1 MAILSIPAVDT
12 HKIEYKNGV
21 ITAKR
26 VNTTVSIKF
35 WDGDGS
41 DLGFSVKVN
50 NKGYLCDTN
59 GVLYT
64 NGVFV
69 REDAVIT
76 YTGPSGTTSWTVK
89 GISDTPVE
97 DGKLLDVDGNVV
109 WSANSSGNYTLNYN
123 DLINKPHINEWSESQ
138 QDVVVTSQGS
148 GEVDTVTVDKF
159 AKFMVISAQ
168 TAPVDGTINLKLTP
182 EVSNRWGQ
190 VIQVMNAS
198 IYPVQL
204 KNASDDSDIT
214 GVRAGE
220 IVTVEYTSALKY
232 VVGGIYTVQSVTDT
246 PSWDVVDGGPN
257 WIFVNPDRI
266 TGWNPETDS
275 MKIYLKN
282 TGIKDLFISWRP
294 NAAYEHAPLSLQFYD
309 PDNTLVRRF
318 RMNQNDTIHCIA
330 HINGSYVDFVGD
342 NLCGTVVKEY
352 ACNSVGG
359 AGTEYSLSVDDDVD
373 TAIAILDN
381 ETPTG
386 TSGTPTNVDLNL
398 TIGAHRNK
406 RLKILLVF
414 FQLQYAQ
421 LKLKT
426 VKKYLT
432 ELTVNY
438 TNCPVLV
445 FSSSDWNA
453 MVSPSITPFVKL
465 ELEFLPSGSGTNCI
479 ATAMLQTM
487 WH

>member
-1 MAILSIPAVDT
+1 MAILSIPASDT
-12 HKIEYKNGV
+12 HKVDYKNGTL
-21 ITAKR
+21 TAKR
-26 VNTTVSIKF
+26 LGTTIDIKF
-35 WDGDGS
+35 FDGNDN
-41 DLGFSVKVN
+41 DLGFSVRVN

-59 GVLYT
+59 GTLYT
-64 NGVFV
+64 NGVFLQ
-69 REDAVIT
+69 EDAVVT

-89 GISDTPVE
+89 GQSDTPVE
-97 DGKLLDVDGNVV
+97 DGKLLDVNGNVV
-109 WSANSSGNYTLNYN
+109 WSANSAGNYTLNYN
-123 DLINKPHINEWSESQ
+123 DLANKPSINEWSESQ

-148 GEVDTVTVDKF
+148 GEWDTVTVDKF
-159 AKFMVISAQ
+159 AKFMVVSAQ
-168 TAPVDGTINLKLTP
+168 TAPDDGIIRLKFTP
-182 EVSNRWGQ
+182 EVANRWGQ
-190 VIQVMNAS
+190 VIQVMNVS
-198 IYPVQL
+198 TYPLQL

-232 VVGGIYTVQSVTDT
+232 LVGGVYTVQSLDST
-246 PSWDVVDGGPN
+246 SWGVVDGGPN
-257 WIFVNPDRI
+257 WIMVNPNNI
-266 TGWNPETDS
+266 AGWNPETTS
-275 MKIYLKN
+275 VIINLKN
-282 TGIKDLFISWRP
+282 TGIKDFFITWRP
-294 NAAYEHAPLSLQFYD
+294 NSTYEHAPLSVQFND
-309 PDNTLVRRF
+309 PNGTLVRRI
-318 RMNQNDTIHCIA
+318 RVNQNDTIHCIA
-330 HINGSYVDFVGD
+330 HINGAYVDFVGD

-352 ACNSVGG
+352 TCSSVGG

-381 ETPTG
+381 ETPAG

-438 TNCPVLV
+438 TNCPVMV

-453 MVSPSITPFVKL
+453 MVSPSVVPFVQL

-479 ATAMLQTM
+479 ATAMLQSM

>member
-1 MAILSIPAVDT
+1 MAILSIPASDT
-12 HKIEYKNGV
+12 HKVDYKNGTL
-21 ITAKR
+21 TAKR
-26 VNTTVSIKF
+26 LGTTIDIKF
-35 WDGDGS
+35 YDGEDN
-41 DLGFSVKVN
+41 DLGFSIRVN

-59 GVLYT
+59 GTLYT
-64 NGVFV
+64 NGVFL
-69 REDAVIT
+69 REDAVVT
-76 YTGPSGTTSWTVK
+76 YVGPSGTTSWTVK
-89 GISDTPVE
+89 GQSDTPVE
-97 DGKLLDVDGNVV
+97 DGKLLDVNGNVV

-159 AKFMVISAQ
+159 AKFMVVSAS
-168 TAPVDGTINLKLTP
+168 TAPVDGIINLKLTP

-190 VIQVMNAS
+190 VIQIMNAS
-198 IYPVQL
+198 IYPLQL

-232 VVGGIYTVQSVTDT
+232 VVGGVYTVKSLDT

-257 WIFVNPDRI
+257 WIFVNPDLI
-266 TGWNPETDS
+266 TGWNPETTS
-275 MKIYLKN
+275 VMINMKN

-294 NAAYEHAPLSLQFYD
+294 NAAYEHAPLSLHFYD
-309 PDNTLVRRF
+309 PSNTLVRRV

-330 HINGSYVDFVGD
+330 HVNGSYVDFVGD
-342 NLCGTVVKEY
+342 NVCGTVVKEY
-352 ACNSVGG
+352 ACHSVGD

-373 TAIAILDN
+373 VAVAVLDN
-381 ETPTG
+381 HTPAG

-406 RLKILLVF
+406 RLKVIVVN
-414 FQLQYAQ
+414 FQLEYAQ
-421 LKLKT
+421 LTLKK

-432 ELTVNY
+432 EMTVNY

-445 FSSSDWNA
+445 FSSSNWKSKISQS
-453 MVSPSITPFVKL
+453 VVPFVTM
-465 ELEFLPSGSGTNCI
+465 EVDFLPSGSGTNCI
-479 ATAMLQTM
+479 ATAMLQSM
-487 WH
+487 WS

>member
-1 MAILSIPAVDT
+1 MAILSIPASDT
-12 HKIEYKNGV
+12 HKVDYKNGTL
-21 ITAKR
+21 TAKR
-26 VNTTVSIKF
+26 LGTTIDIKF
-35 WDGDGS
+35 YDGEDN
-41 DLGFSVKVN
+41 DLGFSIRVN

-59 GVLYT
+59 GTLYT
-64 NGVFV
+64 NGVFL
-69 REDAVIT
+69 REDAVVT
-76 YTGPSGTTSWTVK
+76 YVGPSGTTSWTVK
-89 GISDTPVE
+89 GQSDTPVE
-97 DGKLLDVDGNVV
+97 DGKLLDVNGNVV

-123 DLINKPHINEWSESQ
+123 DLMNKPHINEWSESQ

-159 AKFMVISAQ
+159 AKFMVISAS

-198 IYPVQL
+198 LYPVQL
-204 KNASDDSDIT
+204 KNASDDSEIT

-232 VVGGIYTVQSVTDT
+232 VVGGVYTVQSVTDT

-257 WIFVNPDRI
+257 WIFVNPDLI
-266 TGWNPETDS
+266 TGWNPETTS
-275 MKIYLKN
+275 MRINLKN
-282 TGIKDLFISWRP
+282 TGIKDFFITWRP

-309 PDNTLVRRF
+309 PDNTLVRRV

-330 HINGSYVDFVGD
+330 HINGTYVDIVGD
-342 NLCGTVVKEY
+342 NVCGTVVKEY
-352 ACNSVGG
+352 TCNSVGG

-373 TAIAILDN
+373 VAVAILDN
-381 ETPTG
+381 QTPAG

-406 RLKILLVF
+406 RLKVIIVN
-414 FQLQYAQ
+414 FQTEYAQ
-421 LKLKT
+421 LKLKK

-438 TNCPVLV
+438 TNCPLLV
-445 FSSSDWNA
+445 FPSADWKSK
-453 MVSPSITPFVKL
+453 VSPSIVPFVTM
-465 ELEFLPSGSGTNCI
+465 EVEFLPSGSGTNCI

-487 WH
+487 WA

>member
-1 MAILSIPAVDT
+1 MAILSIPASDT
-12 HKIEYKNGV
+12 HKVDYKNGTL
-21 ITAKR
+21 TAKR
-26 VNTTVSIKF
+26 LGTTIDIKF
-35 WDGDGS
+35 FDGNDN
-41 DLGFSVKVN
+41 DLGFSVRVN

-59 GVLYT
+59 GTLYT
-64 NGVFV
+64 NGVFL
-69 REDAVIT
+69 REDAVVT
-76 YTGPSGTTSWTVK
+76 YVGPSGTTSWTVK
-89 GISDTPVE
+89 GQSDTPVE
-97 DGKLLDVDGNVV
+97 DGKLLDVNGNVV

-123 DLINKPHINEWSESQ
+123 DLANKPSINEWSESQ
-138 QDVVVTSQGS
+138 QDVIVTSQGS
-148 GEVDTVTVDKF
+148 GEWDTVTVDKF
-159 AKFMVISAQ
+159 AKFMVVSAQ
-168 TAPVDGTINLKLTP
+168 TAPDDGIIRLKFTP
-182 EVSNRWGQ
+182 EVANRWGQ
-190 VIQVMNAS
+190 VIQVMNIS
-198 IYPVQL
+198 NYPLQL

-232 VVGGIYTVQSVTDT
+232 LVGGVYTVQSLDST
-246 PSWDVVDGGPN
+246 SWDVVDGGPN
-257 WIFVNPDRI
+257 WIMVNPNHI
-266 TGWNPETDS
+266 AGWNPETTS
-275 MKIYLKN
+275 VIINLKN
-282 TGIKDLFISWRP
+282 TGIKDFFITWRP
-294 NAAYEHAPLSLQFYD
+294 NSTYEHAPLSVQFND
-309 PDNTLVRRF
+309 PNGTLVRRI
-318 RMNQNDTIHCIA
+318 RVNQNDTIHCIA
-330 HINGSYVDFVGD
+330 HINGAYIDFVGD

-352 ACNSVGG
+352 ACTSVGG

-381 ETPTG
+381 ETPAG

-398 TIGAHRNK
+398 TIGTHRNK

-438 TNCPVLV
+438 TNCPVMV

-453 MVSPSITPFVKL
+453 MVSPSVAPFVQL

-479 ATAMLQTM
+479 ATAMLQSM